1 MKLKLGLSIRYILK
15 YIQYILM
22 VNIFKFQ
29 LKENTTSNKT
39 KALTKRINKHIWEI
53 GTLNQI
59 FIRGSYTD
67 IKFTKTENS

>member
-1 MKLKLGLSIRYILK
+1 
-15 YIQYILM
+15 M

-53 GTLNQI
+53 GALNQI